1 MSKVNITDVEVYL
14 EEEDRSE
21 DTDREDRL
29 SRKKKNRNRRQIEYL
44 IERKKFRET
53 LDTDDSYWG
62 DQV

>member
-29 SRKKKNRNRRQIEYL
+29 SRKQKTRNRRQIEYL
-44 IERKKFRET
+44 IERKKFREM

>member
-21 DTDREDRL
+21 YTDREDRL
-29 SRKKKNRNRRQIEYL
+29 SRKQKTRNRRQIEYL
-44 IERKKFRET
+44 IERKKIREM